1 MTYHLS
7 LQLLLLIGFCGLC
20 AAAMVTDLRKYLIPN
35 RLSYAVAGLFFVYAF
50 SGFADW
56 RTGLLAGFL
65 VFAAGVF
72 LFARGLMGGGDVKL
86 LTAVAM
92 WAGTDLVLPML
103 LVVTL
108 TGGVMS
114 GAEWVRL
121 GGFNRFLAR
130 FIPAMEGGPGLTNV
144 GERAVVPYA
153 AAIFAGAAYV
163 AVSRVFVLI

>member
-7 LQLLLLIGFCGLC
+7 FQLLLLLGFCGLC
-20 AAAMVTDLRKYLIPN
+20 AAAMVTDLRRYIIPN
-35 RLSYAVAGLFFVYAF
+35 RLSYAVAGLYVVYAL

-56 RTGLLAGFL
+56 PAGLLSGL
-65 VFAAGVF
+65 VVFVAGVF

-114 GAEWVRL
+114 AAEWLRM
-121 GGFNRFLAR
+121 GGFNRILAR
-130 FIPAMEGGPGLTNV
+130 FIPAMEGVPALSGTR
-144 GERAVVPYA
+144 EHAVVPYA

-163 AVSRVFVLI
+163 AVSRVLTLI